1 MRPVPVRAS
10 FSRGSASRRRHS
22 FVAVPVAKTP
32 QTPATA
38 NEQK

>member
-10 FSRGSASRRRHS
+10 FCRGSASRRRHS
-22 FVAVPVAKTP
+22 FVAVPVAKPTKP
-32 QTPATA
+32 PVAE